1 MNLASGEQV
10 EDGNQDQIKDMPFF
24 VLKSNI
30 LSSFLSLATWTFLFR
45 YYVSGLQCQNIQ
57 HAMLDLT
64 IV

>member
-1 MNLASGEQV
+1 MNQESGEQV

-24 VLKSNI
+24 VLKSKI

-45 YYVSGLQCQNIQ
+45 YYVSGLQCQNVQ
-57 HAMLDLT
+57 HEMLEMT